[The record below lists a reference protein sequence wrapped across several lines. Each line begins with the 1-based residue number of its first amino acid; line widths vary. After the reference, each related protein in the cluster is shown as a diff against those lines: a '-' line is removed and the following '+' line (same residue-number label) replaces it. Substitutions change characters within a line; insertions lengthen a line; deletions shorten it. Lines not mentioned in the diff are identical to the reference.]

1 MELHSQFYLA
11 DQLDY
16 LMEESQSVEES
27 ERYEITNEMYVKNK
41 QKVECSSPGYLAEF
55 DKFVENESVK
65 ESETTE
71 IT

>member
-1 MELHSQFYLA
+1 
-11 DQLDY
+11 
-16 LMEESQSVEES
+16 
-27 ERYEITNEMYVKNK
+27 MYVKNK

-71 IT
+71 ITVSLKLKHIDIVTLYSR